1 MRHPRDRSSRPK
13 NSAKWRDGRRRP
25 DLSLHH
31 RRNGLDAVH
40 GANLRA
46 QRTADAKRLV
56 DLDLMAALE
65 RLLAPDNGRAAKIH
79 ARLTGIALC
88 RDDLEWRALD
98 LDRVEHAG
106 TIGDQHGNAAI
117 IDGITQRMMHGG

>member
-31 RRNGLDAVH
+31 RRDGLDAVH

-56 DLDLMAALE
+56 DLNLMAALE
-65 RLLAPDNGRAAKIH
+65 RLLAPGDRRAADIH
-79 ARLTGIALC
+79 AGLAGIALFGNDFE
-88 RDDLEWRALD
+88 RRALD
-98 LDRVEHAG
+98 LDRIEHAG
-106 TIGDQHGNAAI
+106 PVG
-117 IDGITQRMMHGG
+117 